1 MTTDMESWACM
12 CMRLNPGEGG
22 RQIESVRVSE
32 CVLMCVPL
40 LENATQYQWKDK
52 DIVEIP

>member
-1 MTTDMESWACM
+1 M
-12 CMRLNPGEGG
+12 CMQLNPEEGG

-32 CVLMCVPL
+32 CVLMCVLL